1 MEENFG
7 HSLLKETISLG
18 CLHMDKQ
25 EPSVACMSEMNGNP
39 IFLTDFYIRQI
50 AILPI
55 WDRVVSIF
63 NVYFPT
69 VRDYLCAFKF

>member
-25 EPSVACMSEMNGNP
+25 EPSAACMREMNGNS
-39 IFLTDFYIRQI
+39 IFLIDFYIRQI
-50 AILPI
+50 TILFI
-55 WDRVVSIF
+55 WDKVVAIF

-69 VRDYLCAFKF
+69 VRD